1 MPQWAHRLHYSTL
14 NVWAPALASR
24 LYYQHPHNVDMH
36 AHQPKCAHIS
46 SWKENVPLLPHL
58 TSPNLFFLLLYY
70 YFFTPSRLFCYAKR
84 QRYGKCFSCWKQKT
98 GWRMKN
104 QVVMNLKKKK
114 KKNRCWCAEF
124 LRGEHK
130 RKRRCLSPIA
140 ATMCQLSLW
149 YTVHSSSVLVSICSL
164 NRSNSIFQQFFFS
177 FFGGVGIAITSPLVI
192 GIKNSWPLK
201 IKLQVLSVTFGR
213 WGFSWLNYA
222 PFLGSKHIY
231 RANACWHMGL
241 VEQLNDTMTFYC
253 EVYIY
258 LFFLIGC

>member
-58 TSPNLFFLLLYY
+58 TSPSLFFLLLYY

-114 KKNRCWCAEF
+114 KKTQMLVCWIPQ
-124 LRGEHK
+124 RGAQKE
-130 RKRRCLSPIA
+130 A
-140 ATMCQLSLW
+140 ALFKS
-149 YTVHSSSVLVSICSL
+149 HSSNDVSAFTVIHRALIFCSCIYL
-164 NRSNSIFQQFFFS
+164 FSQSKQQYFSAVFFLFFWGGRNCHYLPPCDWHKKFLTVKDKTPGSFCNIWPLRVFLIKLCS
-177 FFGGVGIAITSPLVI
+177 FFG
-192 GIKNSWPLK
+192 
-201 IKLQVLSVTFGR
+201 Q
-213 WGFSWLNYA
+213 
-222 PFLGSKHIY
+222 
-231 RANACWHMGL
+231 
-241 VEQLNDTMTFYC
+241 
-253 EVYIY
+253 
-258 LFFLIGC
+258 